1 MVSNRD
7 GRVTGK
13 NLLSKRRSRGV
24 DSGPP
29 ASQVNVHQPFF
40 LQYFSSHHAVF
51 LSMIYTVIFL
61 LFFSISL
68 KKHKKLWRS
77 GGLIQVHHHPR
88 SPCFLIWWPPKNW
101 LSKHIHFTRVTRD
114 GFYEEDLLQFQN
126 ICRIRFQRLLHNTLT
141 WVWFF
146 STWWTNENSCKYVWF
161 VKLYL
166 SNI

>member
-68 KKHKKLWRS
+68 KKHKNCGAVGVWFRSTIIPGHRAFLS
-77 GGLIQVHHHPR
+77 GGR
-88 SPCFLIWWPPKNW
+88 PKTGCQ
-101 LSKHIHFTRVTRD
+101 STFISHGSQGMAFTRRTASNFRIFAEWD
-114 GFYEEDLLQFQN
+114 FNDCSTILWLGFDSFQPGGQMK
-126 ICRIRFQRLLHNTLT
+126 IL
-141 WVWFF
+141 V
-146 STWWTNENSCKYVWF
+146 
-161 VKLYL
+161 YL
-166 SNI
+166 SNL